1 MKQLY
6 QTLIS
11 ISLPEENSRG
21 LKYDLGITLLS
32 SLTIGI
38 LASFAFTL
46 VVLFIAS
53 LGS

>member
-6 QTLIS
+6 QALTS
-11 ISLPEENSRG
+11 ISLAEENSRG

-46 VVLFIAS
+46 VVLLITS